1 MPNDK
6 LVFAQ
11 SVEALFVRA
20 LGPHLTPEAR
30 RRLREVGL
38 DLSEPLRPA
47 YPVEQWRTFLR
58 TAAPDVYPGSPP
70 QVAYFGLGERY
81 VQGYRQTAVGRAS
94 MAFIAHMGP
103 KGTLGRVSHGARAGN
118 NFNEVRVEEL
128 GNRSATLWMKDVT
141 ADNPFFACGFLAETL
156 RGSGA
161 TDIRVEP
168 VAFDGTAATFHV
180 IWELAPRRP
189 VQAAAAVG

>member
-1 MPNDK
+1 MPNEK

-11 SVEALFVRA
+11 SVEALFVRS

-30 RRLREVGL
+30 RRLKLVGL
-38 DLSEPLRPA
+38 DLSEPLRPS
-47 YPVEQWRTFLR
+47 YPVEQWKTFLR
-58 TAAPDVYPGSPP
+58 TAAPDVFPGCTP
-70 QVAYFGLGERY
+70 QAAYFGLGERY

-94 MAFIAHMGP
+94 MALIAHMGP
-103 KGTLGRVSHGARAGN
+103 KGTLERVSHGARAGN

-128 GNRSATLWMKDVT
+128 GTRSATLWMKDVS
-141 ADNPFFACGFLAETL
+141 ADTPFFGCGFLAETL

-168 VAFDGTAATFHV
+168 VAFDGTAATYRLL
-180 IWELAPRRP
+180 WELAPRRP
-189 VQAAAAVG
+189 VQAAAVG